1 MSNSSTAKLS
11 TESPAASVRPVPGQ
25 GATPDGAATERE
37 AARWVQD
44 MFGQVAPRYDLLN
57 HVLSL
62 NIDKL
67 WRAHTVKCLHAI
79 LKDPDAR
86 AMDLCCGTGD
96 LLVAMER
103 AAGRPL
109 LGSDFCFPMLQG
121 AAGKMERLGL
131 SSPLFDADGLELPL
145 ADDSLNLIT
154 IAFGFRNFA
163 NYRRGLQELRRVLKP
178 GGTLAILEFS
188 QPPNRLFRALYDF
201 YSTQVLPRIGGL
213 VSGSSQAYAYLPA
226 SVKKFPGA
234 PEFRQWMLEEGFRD
248 VEFDYLSFGI
258 AALHRARK

>member
-1 MSNSSTAKLS
+1 MASASNDSAL
-11 TESPAASVRPVPGQ
+11 ARPVPGS
-25 GATPDGAATERE
+25 GTTPEGAATEQE
-37 AARWVQD
+37 AARWVQE
-44 MFGQVAPRYDLLN
+44 MFGQVAHRYDLLN

-62 NIDKL
+62 NIDKF
-67 WRAHTVKCLHAI
+67 WRAHTVKRLDGI
-79 LKDPDAR
+79 LRNPEAR

-109 LGSDFCFPMLQG
+109 LGSDFCYPMLEG
-121 AAGKMERLGL
+121 AAGKIRRLGL
-131 SSPLFDADGLELPL
+131 GSTLFDADGLALPL
-145 ADDSLNLIT
+145 ADDALDLIT

-188 QPPNRLFRALYDF
+188 QPPNRAFRAFYDF
-201 YSTQVLPRIGGL
+201 YSTRVLPRIGGL
-213 VSGSSQAYAYLPA
+213 VSGSSAAYSYLPA

-234 PEFRQWMLEEGFRD
+234 PELREWMQEEGFRE

-258 AALHRARK
+258 AALHLARK

>member
-1 MSNSSTAKLS
+1 MV
-11 TESPAASVRPVPGQ
+11 AASEDPALPRPSPGQ
-25 GATPDGAATERE
+25 GATPEGAASEQD
-37 AARWVQD
+37 AARWVQE

-67 WRAHTVKCLHAI
+67 WRAHTVKRLSGI
-79 LKDPDAR
+79 LRNPDAR

-109 LGSDFCFPMLQG
+109 LGSDFCYPMLEG
-121 AAGKMERLGL
+121 AAGKIRRLGL
-131 SSPLFDADGLELPL
+131 GSPLFDADGLELPL
-145 ADDSLNLIT
+145 ADASLDLIT
-154 IAFGFRNFA
+154 VAFGFRNFA
-163 NYRRGLQELRRVLKP
+163 NYRRGLQELQRVLKP

-188 QPPNRLFRALYDF
+188 QPPNRAFRTFYDF
-201 YSTQVLPRIGGL
+201 YSTRVLPRIGAL
-213 VSGSSQAYAYLPA
+213 VSGSRAAYSYLPA

-234 PEFRQWMLEEGFRD
+234 PELREWMQEEGFRE

-258 AALHRARK
+258 AALHLARK